1 MDVRAKRRA
10 RAGFEPLRGGGI
22 AEGILRLFG
31 SRESWAKPS
40 ARHGSNPA
48 RKDQGAKPDPW
59 RAEILAPP
67 GQGCVPPIRPIA
79 DSPHTPPF
87 TTAQV
92 RPIFPALMWLSIL
105 IPILLTILV
114 IVCVLLVL
122 VVLMQRPRSE
132 GLGAAF
138 GSGMTENIFGA
149 QTTTVLTKA
158 TVYLGGIFFGITLIL
173 TILVSR
179 QSAERRVG
187 LLESEIKTT
196 KPAPTATVAP
206 GTSAVPASTVAPSG
220 NPATSVTPQSSAIP
234 QTSATP
240 VTSAAPETSAT
251 PLASATPALTPT
263 PAPSPTAA
271 TKEEAKPT
279 ATPSEQNSPVAS
291 PSGKP

>member
-1 MDVRAKRRA
+1 MGERAKDERWMGKAAPSNRRA
-10 RAGFEPLRGGGI
+10 M
-22 AEGILRLFG
+22 LRLA
-31 SRESWAKPS
+31 SRI
-40 ARHGSNPA
+40 GPA
-48 RKDQGAKPDPW
+48 RSSPSN
-59 RAEILAPP
+59 APP
-67 GQGCVPPIRPIA
+67 SPCRPFARSPFRPIA
-79 DSPHTPPF
+79 HSPHTPPF
-87 TTAQV
+87 TTAGV
-92 RPIFPALMWLSIL
+92 HPIFPALMWLSIL

-158 TVYLGGIFFGITLIL
+158 TVYLGGIFFGVTLIL
-173 TILVSR
+173 TILVAR

-206 GTSAVPASTVAPSG
+206 GTSAVPAPTVTPSG
-220 NPATSVTPQSSAIP
+220 NPTTSATPQSSAIP

-240 VTSAAPETSAT
+240 VTSATPETSAT

-263 PAPSPTAA
+263 PVPSPTAA
-271 TKEEAKPT
+271 TKEETKPS